1 MRNQKDR
8 HKMGRSQGHR
18 KRTLQHMSQALID
31 KKRIQ
36 TTVAKAKALRPFFE
50 PLVTRAKE
58 DTTHNRRQAFRH
70 LQDKSAVRELFDE
83 VAVEVGDR
91 PGGYTRIIK
100 LGRRSGDGA
109 ERAMIELVDYG
120 GEEPQTGSDR
130 RRTRR
135 GSGGGA
141 GSRSRSTPQG
151 PQPGRDE
158 PEPEEERAAADEATT
173 AEGDAQQTG
182 SGADPSGQSQG
193 KPEASAT
200 ETTDQQESLGGE
212 EKASVEAPVP
222 EEQKEPVPDRT
233 EAKDE
238 AASAKMADPGEEAE
252 EPGSEEEAAGDDTD
266 EDEQNA

>member
-1 MRNQKDR
+1 MRHQKKG
-8 HKMGRSQGHR
+8 HKMGRSAPHR
-18 KRTLQHMSQALID
+18 KRTLQAMSRALID

-36 TTVAKAKALRPFFE
+36 TTVPKAKALRPFVE
-50 PLVTRAKE
+50 PLITRAKE

-70 LQDKSAVRELFDE
+70 LQDKAAVRELFDE

-100 LGRRSGDGA
+100 LGRRTGDGA
-109 ERAMIELVDYG
+109 ERAMVELVDYG
-120 GEEPQTGSDR
+120 GGQPKTGSDR

-141 GSRSRSTPQG
+141 SRSRSTPAG
-151 PQPGRDE
+151 PQPGRSE
-158 PEPEEERAAADEATT
+158 PQSEEEEERAAADEATP
-173 AEGDAQQTG
+173 AEGDAQPTG
-182 SGADPSGQSQG
+182 GGDDPSQQSQG
-193 KPEASAT
+193 KPEAAAT

-233 EAKDE
+233 ESKDE
-238 AASAKMADPGEEAE
+238 AAASGEVADTGEEEPGGEEAPE
-252 EPGSEEEAAGDDTD
+252 ED
-266 EDEQNA
+266 EDEAKS

>member
-1 MRNQKDR
+1 
-8 HKMGRSQGHR
+8 MGRSAPHR
-18 KRTLQHMSQALID
+18 KRTLQAMSRALID

-36 TTVAKAKALRPFFE
+36 TTVPKAKALRPFVE
-50 PLVTRAKE
+50 PLITRAKE

-70 LQDKSAVRELFDE
+70 LQDKAAVRELFDE

-100 LGRRSGDGA
+100 LGRRTGDGA
-109 ERAMIELVDYG
+109 ERAMVELVDYG
-120 GEEPQTGSDR
+120 GGQPKTGSDR

-141 GSRSRSTPQG
+141 SRSRSTPAG
-151 PQPGRDE
+151 PQPGRSE
-158 PEPEEERAAADEATT
+158 PQSEEEEERAAADEATT
-173 AEGDAQQTG
+173 AEGDAQPTG
-182 SGADPSGQSQG
+182 GGDDPSQQSQG
-193 KPEASAT
+193 KPEAAAT

-233 EAKDE
+233 ESKDE
-238 AASAKMADPGEEAE
+238 AAASGEVADTGEGAE
-252 EPGSEEEAAGDDTD
+252 EPGGEEAPEED
-266 EDEQNA
+266 EDEAKS

>member
-1 MRNQKDR
+1 
-8 HKMGRSQGHR
+8 MGRSAPHR
-18 KRTLQHMSQALID
+18 KRTLQAMSRALID

-36 TTVAKAKALRPFFE
+36 TTVPKAKALRPFVE
-50 PLVTRAKE
+50 PLITRAKE

-70 LQDKSAVRELFDE
+70 LQDKAAVRELFDE

-100 LGRRSGDGA
+100 LGRRTGDGA
-109 ERAMIELVDYG
+109 ERAMVELVDYG
-120 GEEPQTGSDR
+120 GGQPKTGSDR

-141 GSRSRSTPQG
+141 SRSRSTPAG
-151 PQPGRDE
+151 PQPGRSE
-158 PEPEEERAAADEATT
+158 PQPEEEEERAAADEATP
-173 AEGDAQQTG
+173 AEGDAQPIG
-182 SGADPSGQSQG
+182 GGDDPSQQSQG
-193 KPEASAT
+193 KPEAAAT

-233 EAKDE
+233 ESKDE
-238 AASAKMADPGEEAE
+238 AAASGEVADTGEEAE
-252 EPGSEEEAAGDDTD
+252 EPGGEEAPE
-266 EDEQNA
+266 EDEAKS

>member
-1 MRNQKDR
+1 MRHQKKG
-8 HKMGRSQGHR
+8 HKMGRSAPHR
-18 KRTLQHMSQALID
+18 KRTLQAMSRALID

-36 TTVAKAKALRPFFE
+36 TTVPKAKALRPFVE
-50 PLVTRAKE
+50 PLITRAKE

-70 LQDKSAVRELFDE
+70 LQDKAAVRELFDE

-100 LGRRSGDGA
+100 LGRRTGDGA
-109 ERAMIELVDYG
+109 ERAMVELVDYG
-120 GEEPQTGSDR
+120 GGQPKTGSDR

-141 GSRSRSTPQG
+141 SRSRSTPAG
-151 PQPGRDE
+151 PQPGRSE
-158 PEPEEERAAADEATT
+158 PQSEEGERAAADEATT
-173 AEGDAQQTG
+173 AEGDAQPTG
-182 SGADPSGQSQG
+182 GGDDPSQQSQG
-193 KPEASAT
+193 KPEAAAT

-233 EAKDE
+233 ESKDE
-238 AASAKMADPGEEAE
+238 AAASGEVADTGEEAE
-252 EPGSEEEAAGDDTD
+252 EPGGEEAPEED
-266 EDEQNA
+266 EDEAKS